1 MAKPETPRKPAKKAT
16 KAAAAPSKGET
27 AAPAEKQPIGLEPKK
42 TGRPSK
48 YTPEIAQEMC
58 NLLAEGIPLREI
70 CRREKF
76 PEWRTVYDWMVRDDK
91 AVAAGGGAGLSAAIA
106 RAREIG
112 QDAIAEQI
120 WLDMIAEPER
130 ILSEGGGRVD
140 SGYVQWQKAKAEI
153 GLKLLAKWNPKR
165 YGDRVQ
171 LAGDAE
177 NPLKVEV
184 ETQADKMMAALLQN
198 IELKRQ
204 HGSR

>member
-1 MAKPETPRKPAKKAT
+1 
-16 KAAAAPSKGET
+16 
-27 AAPAEKQPIGLEPKK
+27 
-42 TGRPSK
+42 
-48 YTPEIAQEMC
+48 
-58 NLLAEGIPLREI
+58 
-70 CRREKF
+70 
-76 PEWRTVYDWMVRDDK
+76 MVRDDQ
-91 AVAAGGGAGLSAAIA
+91 AVASGGGVGLSIAIA

-165 YGDRVQ
+165 YGDKVTM
-171 LAGDAE
+171 AGDAE
-177 NPLKVEV
+177 NPVKVEV
-184 ETQADKMMAALLQN
+184 ESQAEQMMAALLQN

-204 HGSR
+204 DGSR

>member
-27 AAPAEKQPIGLEPKK
+27 AAPPEAPKPK
-42 TGRPSK
+42 IGRPSK

-58 NLLAEGIPLREI
+58 NLLAEGVPLREI
-70 CRREKF
+70 CRREGF

-91 AVAAGGGAGLSAAIA
+91 AVASGGGAGLSAAIA